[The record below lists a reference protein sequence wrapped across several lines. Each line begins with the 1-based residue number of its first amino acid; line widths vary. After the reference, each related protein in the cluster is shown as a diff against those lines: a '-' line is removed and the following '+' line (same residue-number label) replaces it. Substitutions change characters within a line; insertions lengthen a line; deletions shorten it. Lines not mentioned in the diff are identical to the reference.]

1 MMQATDTRNF
11 ERVPDGVNV
20 PRGSYAQIDLGCL
33 GVWRFELD
41 KKNALDLAKGV
52 KKALKKGCNNA
63 QK

>member
-1 MMQATDTRNF
+1 MQATDTRKSTLNF

-41 KKNALDLAKGV
+41 KKNALELAKGV
-52 KKALKKGCNNA
+52 IESIKKGL
-63 QK
+63 